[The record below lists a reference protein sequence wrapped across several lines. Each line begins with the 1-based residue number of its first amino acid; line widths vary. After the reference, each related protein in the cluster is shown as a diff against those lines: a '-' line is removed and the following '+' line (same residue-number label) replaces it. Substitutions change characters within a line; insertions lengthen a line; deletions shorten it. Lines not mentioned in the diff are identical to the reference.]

1 MKTCASAHVRE
12 KNIYLIENDAQT
24 ISKHV
29 HQELKPA
36 AHLIV
41 VITVLISEHAS
52 SRLSVN

>member
-1 MKTCASAHVRE
+1 MFVK

-29 HQELKPA
+29 HQELKPS

-41 VITVLISEHAS
+41 VISILISEHAS
-52 SRLSVN
+52 SRFSVN